1 VLVGIVEEQR
11 IDEEYLKEWE
21 EEIKAGSDLS
31 DDKGE
36 GMHLGGNVEKGGEGA
51 DLNEELEKV
60 NRLRT
65 MLEESG
71 SDHLSFYSVLCTSYD
86 VVVDTTENKE

>member
-31 DDKGE
+31 DDK
-36 GMHLGGNVEKGGEGA
+36 
-51 DLNEELEKV
+51 
-60 NRLRT
+60 R
-65 MLEESG
+65 
-71 SDHLSFYSVLCTSYD
+71 
-86 VVVDTTENKE
+86 